1 MSVYQNKNITGCD
14 VSIYI
19 SHVIQDPSISMN
31 FKFHNGWKIKNKK
44 RTVIETAGGWH
55 NKDKKSFEK
64 KILLLRNRICNV
76 DSKQS
81 KINEVEVKIIFT
93 VESLKQ
99 K

>member
-1 MSVYQNKNITGCD
+1 M
-14 VSIYI
+14 
-19 SHVIQDPSISMN
+19 
-31 FKFHNGWKIKNKK
+31 
-44 RTVIETAGGWH
+44 VIETARGWH
-55 NKDKKSFEK
+55 NKEKKSFEK
-64 KILLLRNRICNV
+64 KILLLRNLICNV